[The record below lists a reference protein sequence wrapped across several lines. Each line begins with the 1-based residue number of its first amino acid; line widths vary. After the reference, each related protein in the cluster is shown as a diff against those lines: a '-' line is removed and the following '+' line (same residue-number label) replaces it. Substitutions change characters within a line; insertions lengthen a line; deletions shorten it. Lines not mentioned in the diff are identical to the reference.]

1 MVLLQT
7 LTDKVVDPRLRV
19 GGIKAGFEYGLTDD
33 HCYNILENPVHIR
46 DLNAT
51 ILHLMGI
58 DHERFTYRYQG
69 LDQRLTGV
77 EGAKVVRDI
86 LA

>member
-1 MVLLQT
+1 VHVRDFQAT
-7 LTDKVVDPRLRV
+7 L
-19 GGIKAGFEYGLTDD
+19 
-33 HCYNILENPVHIR
+33 
-46 DLNAT
+46 
-51 ILHLMGI
+51 LHLFGI

-77 EGAKVVRDI
+77 EKAHVVKGI

>member
-1 MVLLQT
+1 V
-7 LTDKVVDPRLRV
+7 
-19 GGIKAGFEYGLTDD
+19 
-33 HCYNILENPVHIR
+33 ENPVSIN

-51 ILHLMGI
+51 ILHCLGI
-58 DHERFTYRYQG
+58 DHERFTVKFQG

-77 EGAKVVRDI
+77 EGAKVVQGL